1 MKTMTF
7 KLKAAAVIAAAVM
20 AAGNAA
26 ADGGARL
33 YDAVVAQD
41 GTGDYASVQAAV
53 DAAPENAATP
63 WLIFI
68 KEGTYREHVDVPANK
83 SRLHFIGQGR
93 DKVRISDDK
102 LCGGENALRTDVGA
116 TFVTRSS
123 DLYFEGI
130 SFVNSYGV
138 EKKTGPQA
146 LALNTNGDRMVFNKC
161 GMYSY
166 QDTWKTPKKDT
177 CRAYVRQCFIEGAVD
192 FIYNRGEYFFDGC
205 TLNIVR
211 DAGGYIVAPS
221 HYEATRWGYVFRNT
235 VITAPDE
242 DNTQVYF
249 GRPWHNAPKTVFID
263 TECRVKTYEGYW
275 YPEMGAIPA
284 LWAVYNIWDKNGYLM
299 TNESREDYWYEGDNG
314 EIINGKAKNYLTDEE
329 AAEYTVENVLSGD
342 GSDLATGI
350 WNPLPM
356 VEQTS
361 KPVLREGTD
370 GQVVWDADEYAIC
383 YVVKV
388 NGMVKAF
395 VTEPYYAAN
404 EGETIVVQSVNEY
417 GALSEPSDEFVSQG
431 TSVDEGIREDADAV
445 ITVIGSKG
453 IVSVRGISE
462 PVHIA
467 VYTMN
472 GMLVQEMDVDR
483 NVAFSLPAGFYIVKA
498 NGTVAKVS
506 VSR

>member
-68 KEGTYREHVDVPANK
+68 KEGTYREHVDVPVNK
-83 SRLHFIGQGR
+83 PRLPFIGQGR

-211 DAGGYIVAPS
+211 KNKGYIVAPQ
-221 HYEATRWGYVFRNT
+221 HTEKTKWGYVFVNT
-235 VITAPDE
+235 TITAPGNPLE
-242 DNTQVYF
+242 TTVWL
-249 GRPWHNAPKTVFID
+249 GRPWHNSPKTVFIN
-263 TECRVKTYEGYW
+263 TKAEVNIPPEGWFERMGGIPAVFADYNTVDADGRPLDLSRRRDYYW
-275 YPEMGAIPA
+275 YMGDDGKK
-284 LWAVYNIWDKNGYLM
+284 V
-299 TNESREDYWYEGDNG
+299 EGR
-314 EIINGKAKNYLTDEE
+314 AKKSLTAEE
-329 AAEYTVENVLSGD
+329 AAQYTLENVLR
-342 GSDLATGI
+342 GSDDWRPEIMTEECAAPASVIDKAGGKIT
-350 WNPLPM
+350 WQAVP
-356 VEQTS
+356 
-361 KPVLREGTD
+361 R
-370 GQVVWDADEYAIC
+370 AIG
-383 YVVKV
+383 YVVTKGGRVDLFTKDTSCKYDEGVEYGIQAV
-388 NGMVKAF
+388 NGYGGLGGMARVGVPCPVK
-395 VTEPYYAAN
+395 
-404 EGETIVVQSVNEY
+404 
-417 GALSEPSDEFVSQG
+417 
-431 TSVDEGIREDADAV
+431 R
-445 ITVIGSKG
+445 
-453 IVSVRGISE
+453 
-462 PVHIA
+462 
-467 VYTMN
+467 
-472 GMLVQEMDVDR
+472 
-483 NVAFSLPAGFYIVKA
+483 
-498 NGTVAKVS
+498 
-506 VSR
+506 